1 MKTIKIISVVLR
13 GLPNTLTLLVASFFL
28 ATVLGIFLAWLNLR
42 KNRLSR
48 GIARLYLGLVRG
60 TPPLLML
67 LLTYYGL
74 PVLLK
79 SIGIDIDHWTR
90 MTFGILGLTIG
101 WSAYLSEAFRSA
113 YLSVDPGQL
122 EAARSVG
129 MSDRHS
135 FWQIIVPQTAMI
147 ALPNI
152 ENLLIGLVKAT
163 SLVYVIGL
171 YDMYNQATNLSNQ
184 TSGVYQLKI
193 FIILALIYWAIVLLI
208 EWGFR
213 LIRGH
218 YVKMM
223 A

>member
-28 ATVLGIFLAWLNLR
+28 AATLGIFLAWLNLR
-42 KNRLSR
+42 KNRLARS
-48 GIARLYLGLVRG
+48 IARLYLGLVRG

-67 LLTYYGL
+67 LLAYFGL

-147 ALPNI
+147 ALLNI

-171 YDMYNQATNLSNQ
+171 YDMYNQA
-184 TSGVYQLKI
+184 SGVYQLKI
-193 FIILALIYWAIVLLI
+193 FIILALIHWAIVLLI

-213 LIRGH
+213 LIRDH
-218 YVKMM
+218 YAKMM

>member
-28 ATVLGIFLAWLNLR
+28 ATVLGIFLTWLNLR
-42 KNRLSR
+42 KNRLAR

-67 LLTYYGL
+67 LLAYYGL

-184 TSGVYQLKI
+184 TSGVFQLKI

-218 YVKMM
+218 YAKMM

>member
-42 KNRLSR
+42 KNRLAR

-67 LLTYYGL
+67 LLAYYGL

-90 MTFGILGLTIG
+90 MTFGILGLMIG

-213 LIRGH
+213 LICGH
-218 YVKMM
+218 YAKMM

>member
-42 KNRLSR
+42 KNWLAR

-67 LLTYYGL
+67 LLAYYGL

-213 LIRGH
+213 LIRSH
-218 YVKMM
+218 YAKMM